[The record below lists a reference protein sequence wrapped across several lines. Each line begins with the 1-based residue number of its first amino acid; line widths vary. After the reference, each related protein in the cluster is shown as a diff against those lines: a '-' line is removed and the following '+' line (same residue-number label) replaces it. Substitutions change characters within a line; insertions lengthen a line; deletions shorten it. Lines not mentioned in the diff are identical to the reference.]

1 MKIEIY
7 EPKCIHEVGV
17 LAEKQENG
25 LWPMQNKE
33 SEEDRLF
40 IVCDCKG
47 DDGSGNAISKKFC
60 HDMGQWFDDNAKPN
74 EPISEV
80 LLSKALNIAYD
91 KLKEEG
97 NCRDNNMKFSMALLY
112 IHRDGVTVAH
122 VGNCP
127 IYHARK
133 KKKSLLGFFGK
144 KYDVLYQSTDQQRVL
159 FDKADSIEAEVKL
172 ITDIQANDV
181 FALCNA
187 GMLDVDDTV
196 EETFISCMMRSRTT
210 LKGGES
216 YMEYFKRE
224 VAKVLCHYN
233 HSAWII
239 HVKDVLN

>member
-1 MKIEIY
+1 MKEGGRIAYIV
-7 EPKCIHEVGV
+7 P
-17 LAEKQENG
+17 
-25 LWPMQNKE
+25 
-33 SEEDRLF
+33 SEFL
-40 IVCDCKG
+40 
-47 DDGSGNAISKKFC
+47 N
-60 HDMGQWFDDNAKPN
+60 
-74 EPISEV
+74 SE
-80 LLSKALNIAYD
+80 LLSSDKFYTYSVSVVDFEYDPKLVQRNIAEIRSYERQ
-91 KLKEEG
+91 KP
-97 NCRDNNMKFSMALLY
+97 SS
-112 IHRDGVTVAH
+112 V
-122 VGNCP
+122 
-127 IYHARK
+127 RK
-133 KKKSLLGFFGK
+133 KKKSLLGYFGK